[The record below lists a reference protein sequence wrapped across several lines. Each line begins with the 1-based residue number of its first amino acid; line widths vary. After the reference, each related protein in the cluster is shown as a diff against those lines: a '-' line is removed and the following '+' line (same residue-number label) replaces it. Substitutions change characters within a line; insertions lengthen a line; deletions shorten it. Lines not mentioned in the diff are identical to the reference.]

1 MADFN
6 DDDDFQEETILP
18 PPRGE
23 FELNG
28 AIQDRQNQ
36 VRGFISRSSFAEAVS
51 KALEDPSVGRDPQA
65 AKDKNL
71 QVVMEAL
78 AAPRTTDIPVVVK
91 QLPPFQ
97 LDILMKFIY
106 RGMGSPELYNP
117 SVLLAWHEK
126 VTEVTGLGSIVRVL
140 TDRQT
145 V

>member
-1 MADFN
+1 MADF
-6 DDDDFQEETILP
+6 DDDDFEVETLLP
-18 PPRGE
+18 AARGE
-23 FELNG
+23 YELNS
-28 AIQDRQNQ
+28 AIQDRLNN
-36 VRGFISRSSFAEAVS
+36 VRALIARGGFAEALS
-51 KALEDPSVGRDPQA
+51 KALEDPAVGRDPQG

-78 AAPRTTDIPVVVK
+78 AAPRSTDIPVVVK
-91 QLPPFQ
+91 QLPAYQ
-97 LDILMKFIY
+97 LDVLMKFIY